1 MDLEVL
7 RRKEQHLESL
17 LIDMNSVIVAYSGG
31 VDSSVLAY
39 YARKCLSSNAKIVI
53 AVSPSLAVDE
63 LNFARRQASLF
74 NWRLI
79 EIETAEVK
87 NPEYLKNDQMRCYFC
102 KSTLFEEL
110 EVLADELGVDYL
122 AYGANV
128 DDMMDF
134 RPGHKAAREHSVSS
148 PLQQAGLTKEEIRVL
163 AKKANLPS
171 WDRPQMACL
180 SSRVPTFE
188 TITPAKLRLVDR
200 AESFIRSL
208 GFNQVRVRHKDGLAV
223 IEVGLTEVSQLVSDA
238 VLVSSIRTHLKSVGF
253 SDVQIDENGYRQ
265 GNANLLSGGLVSDG
279 LVWTK

>member
-1 MDLEVL
+1 MDLELL
-7 RRKEQHLESL
+7 RKKEILLESL
-17 LIDMNSVIVAYSGG
+17 LTDMNSVIVAYSGG

-39 YARKCLSSNAKIVI
+39 YARKCLSINAKIVI

-63 LNFARRQASLF
+63 LNFARGQASLF

-79 EIETAEVK
+79 EIETNEVK
-87 NPEYLKNDQMRCYFC
+87 KPEYLKNDQMRCYFC

-110 EVLADELGVDYL
+110 EVLADELGVEYL

-134 RPGHKAAREHSVSS
+134 RPGHKAAREHCVSS
-148 PLQQAGLTKEEIRVL
+148 PLQKAGLSKEEIRVL

-188 TITPAKLRLVDR
+188 TITPTKLNLVDR

-208 GFNQVRVRHKDGLAV
+208 GFYQVRVRYKEGSAV
-223 IEVGLTEVSQLVSDA
+223 VEVGETEVAQLFSD
-238 VLVSSIRTHLKSVGF
+238 VELVSSIRTHLKGLGF

-265 GNANLLSGGLVSDG
+265 GNANLLSGGLV
-279 LVWTK
+279 WTK